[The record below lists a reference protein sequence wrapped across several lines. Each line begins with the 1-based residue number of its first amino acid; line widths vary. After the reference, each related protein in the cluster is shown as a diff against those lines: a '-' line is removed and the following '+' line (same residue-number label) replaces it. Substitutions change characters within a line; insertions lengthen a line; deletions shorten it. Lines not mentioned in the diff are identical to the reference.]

1 MKHEWST
8 KVKDMQ
14 VARLIIDEYASDKNT
29 NTLGLFELVIGGNK
43 EKMDLRLAGWV
54 VALSEY
60 FMSTYGEDYGDYVT
74 KRVISK
80 CITNDKTIH

>member
-14 VARLIIDEYASDKNT
+14 VARLIIDEYASERSTD
-29 NTLGLFELVIGGNK
+29 TLGLFELVVGSNK

-54 VALSEY
+54 TAISEY
-60 FMSTYGEDYGDYVT
+60 FMSTYGGDYGDYVT
-74 KRVISK
+74 KKVISK
-80 CITNDKTIH
+80 CITNGTTIH